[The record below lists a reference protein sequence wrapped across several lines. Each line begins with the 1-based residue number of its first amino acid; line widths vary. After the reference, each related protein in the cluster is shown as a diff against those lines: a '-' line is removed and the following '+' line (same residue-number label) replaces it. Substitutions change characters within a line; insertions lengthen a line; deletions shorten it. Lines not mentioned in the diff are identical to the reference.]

1 MSTVAMVESSNLGR
15 RIIDAVSM
23 FIVTAMSLL
32 LLLYVGY
39 GEARRTYEQIELEKL
54 TAQGYLIQNTIEK
67 FLRDDLPLKQFPGFA
82 TIARPLVDG
91 LADVDAMMVYDHDG
105 RQLFLVKDKTDP
117 KLPPV
122 SEAIR
127 RLKRDIEIDTGET
140 HYQVVVPLRT
150 RFETAGALVIMSRTD
165 AVSGRLQ
172 QAFLPLLFLVALLA
186 VVFAVGITLAAPNL
200 ARTKVPWLQIVFSC
214 TFLLMAAALVYTLV
228 LLYFGGV
235 KGKADTAAS
244 TFSQR
249 FSDIVTFS
257 LAVSDFDGIDKA
269 VNEFRQLNTEVSEVA
284 VIVNGSIRHSSN
296 KASLNRPWV
305 SDSGAYEFKVD
316 LAAPAQARQLS
327 VAVRVP
333 RTVVYERV
341 QRSIKNF
348 AALFIASIFLS
359 GVFLQVAVSLQ
370 GARSAKSSSAAP
382 TNDGAAGG
390 IALILLKPL
399 YFLGVFLDSLT
410 YAFLPKFMQEAATT
424 AGMPASFASVPF
436 TAYYLLFALSLIP
449 AGNLT
454 ERYGPNRVI
463 VAGLL
468 LAGASVLGLALPLG
482 IFEMTGFRAL
492 AGIGQG
498 LLLIGVQSYILNVA
512 SPDKKTQGTAI
523 IVLGFQGG
531 MLSGMAIGSLLVNS
545 LQPDGVFMVAGGVGL
560 VAALYTLTM
569 LPRIAGTGQAVGGLA
584 ATMRRLVADCRN
596 VITDAPFLKAIFCIG
611 IPAKALLT
619 GVISFAIP
627 LILTQQGYRAEDIGQ
642 LIMLYGLGVVASTGV
657 VSRLVDRTRNTQSIL
672 FWGAIVSGIGL
683 MLVGLMGS
691 KYVGNG
697 HLSTVVA
704 IVGIVLVG
712 IAHGFINAPVVTHVG
727 LSDLADRIGAVP
739 ATTTYRFL
747 ERAGHIS
754 GPFLVSQLFLIWGQ
768 GPYIIGWIGVG
779 ITVLG
784 LVFAVQMLRPRVSRM
799 ETAQ

>member
-1 MSTVAMVESSNLGR
+1 MVENSNLGR
-15 RIIDAVSM
+15 RIVDAVSM
-23 FIVTAMSLL
+23 FIVTVLSLL

-39 GEARRTYEQIELEKL
+39 GEGRRTYEQIELEKL
-54 TAQGYLIQNTIEK
+54 TAQGYLIQNTIER

-91 LADVDAMMVYDHDG
+91 LADVDAMAVYDHDR
-105 RQLFLVKDKTDP
+105 RQLFFVKDKSDP
-117 KLPPV
+117 TLPPP
-122 SEAIR
+122 SEAVGR
-127 RLKRDIEIDTGET
+127 VKRDIEIDKGDT
-140 HYQVVVPLRT
+140 HYQIVVPLRT

-165 AVSGRLQ
+165 AVSNRLQ
-172 QAFLPLLFLVALLA
+172 QAFLPLLFLVVGLA
-186 VVFAVGITLAAPNL
+186 AVFAVGITIAAPHL
-200 ARTKVPWLQIVFSC
+200 ARSKVPWLQIAFGF
-214 TFLLMAAALVYTLV
+214 TFMLMAAALVYTLTV
-228 LLYFGGV
+228 LYFEGV
-235 KGKADTAAS
+235 KGKAETATS

-249 FSDIVTFS
+249 FNDIVTFNLS
-257 LAVSDFDGIDKA
+257 VSDFDGIDKA
-269 VNEFRQLNTEVSEVA
+269 VNEFRQLNGEVSEVG
-284 VIVNGSIRHSSN
+284 VIVNNSIRHSSN
-296 KASLNRPWV
+296 RASLNKPWV

-316 LAAPAQARQLS
+316 LAAPAQGRQLS
-327 VAVRVP
+327 VAVKVP

-370 GARSAKSSSAAP
+370 GARSAPPAPAAP
-382 TNDGAAGG
+382 AKDGAGG
-390 IALILLKPL
+390 DIALILLKPL

-410 YAFLPKFMQEAATT
+410 YAFLPKFMQEAAT
-424 AGMPASFASVPF
+424 ASGMPVSFASVPF

-454 ERYGPNRVI
+454 ERYGPNPVI
-463 VAGLL
+463 VSGLL
-468 LAGASVLGLALPLG
+468 LAGASVLGLALPVG
-482 IFEMTGFRAL
+482 IFELTGLRAL

-545 LQPDGVFMVAGGVGL
+545 LLAQGVFVVAGGVGL
-560 VAALYTLTM
+560 VAALYTLAM
-569 LPRIAGTGQAVGGLA
+569 LPRIAGSGLASGGLR
-584 ATMRRLVADCRN
+584 ATMRRLAADCRN
-596 VITDAPFLKAIFCIG
+596 VITDGQFLSAIFCIG

-627 LILTQQGYRAEDIGQ
+627 LILTQQQYRPEDIGQ

-657 VSRLVDRTRNTQSIL
+657 VSRLVDRSRNTLSIL
-672 FWGAIVSGIGL
+672 FWGAVMSGLGL

-691 KYVGNG
+691 KYVGDG
-697 HLSTVVA
+697 TLSTVIA
-704 IVGIVLVG
+704 IVGIALVG

-727 LSDLADRIGAVP
+727 ISELATRIGAVP
-739 ATTTYRFL
+739 TTTTYRFL

-768 GPYIIGWIGVG
+768 GAYIIGWIGVV
-779 ITVLG
+779 IMVLG
-784 LVFAVQMLRPRVSRM
+784 LIFVTQVFRPRLPRM
-799 ETAQ
+799 ETAR